1 MKMQRLIVL
10 AAAMFALCI
19 GGSLAYADE
28 LVATVQFPFKAG
40 GKEFPSGKYMLKTN
54 DDEVIT
60 IQNLSNGS
68 EAVLPFIARVQT
80 KDMNKGSLV
89 FDRAGHQYFLSEVLM
104 PGVDG
109 FLVKPVPPELAHAR
123 NKVGGK

>member
-1 MKMQRLIVL
+1 MKMQRLVVL
-10 AAAMFALCI
+10 AGAMFALGI

-40 GKEFPSGKYMLKTN
+40 GKEFPSGKYMLRTN
-54 DDEVIT
+54 DQDVVT
-60 IQNLSNGS
+60 IENLSNGT
-68 EAVLPFIARVQT
+68 EAVLPFVARVQPRNI
-80 KDMNKGSLV
+80 DKGSLV

-104 PGVDG
+104 PGIDG
-109 FLVKPVPPELAHAR
+109 FLVKPVPAELRHAK